1 MAKYMNCI
9 VTHIFREE
17 NQVADLLANHGLS
30 IVSLASWFVD
40 PLFIMDCMNQNK
52 LGRPWF

>member
-9 VTHIFREE
+9 VTHIFREG
-17 NQVADLLANHGLS
+17 NQVVDLLANHGLS

-40 PLFIMDCMNQNK
+40 PLLIMDCMNQNK